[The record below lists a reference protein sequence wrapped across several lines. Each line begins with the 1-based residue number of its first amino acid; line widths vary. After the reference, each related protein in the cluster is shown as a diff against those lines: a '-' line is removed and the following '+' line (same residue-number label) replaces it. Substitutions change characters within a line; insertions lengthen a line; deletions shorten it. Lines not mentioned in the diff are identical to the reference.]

1 MLMRRFLLIVNVIA
15 FMLGISVSSL
25 SQSVKSEKEL
35 AKLERKYNKIL
46 LDLQE
51 SEKLDNDYL
60 KACKKMLKLSEDN
73 YTPAQIFIGDY
84 YWKKNQIRNYTTWY
98 VKAAENGDTTAQFA
112 LGFNYYKGNGLEKN
126 YTNAFYWLTKVAER
140 GNIDAQSYLWDCY
153 SAEGAQRDTVK
164 AIYWL
169 TKVAEHGDTCAQRKL
184 GEFYAKGLYASQD
197 SSKAIYWFTKA
208 AEQGNIMAQST
219 LGDSYYYGKGVAQDD
234 LKAVLGTRKRLS
246 METLKRNMVCSYAT
260 RLGED

>member
-1 MLMRRFLLIVNVIA
+1 M
-15 FMLGISVSSL
+15 
-25 SQSVKSEKEL
+25 
-35 AKLERKYNKIL
+35 
-46 LDLQE
+46 
-51 SEKLDNDYL
+51 
-60 KACKKMLKLSEDN
+60 
-73 YTPAQIFIGDY
+73 
-84 YWKKNQIRNYTTWY
+84 
-98 VKAAENGDTTAQFA
+98 
-112 LGFNYYKGNGLEKN
+112 
-126 YTNAFYWLTKVAER
+126 
-140 GNIDAQSYLWDCY
+140 
-153 SAEGAQRDTVK
+153 
-164 AIYWL
+164 
-169 TKVAEHGDTCAQRKL
+169 AEHGDTCAQRKL

>member
-126 YTNAFYWLTKVAER
+126 YTNAIYWLTKVAER

-169 TKVAEHGDTCAQRKL
+169 TKVAEMVIHAHSVNWESFTPKAYMLRKTRQRP
-184 GEFYAKGLYASQD
+184 YIGLLRPL
-197 SSKAIYWFTKA
+197 SKVTSWHKA
-208 AEQGNIMAQST
+208 
-219 LGDSYYYGKGVAQDD
+219 
-234 LKAVLGTRKRLS
+234 R
-246 METLKRNMVCSYAT
+246 
-260 RLGED
+260 